1 MDPKTRYIFVTG
13 GVTSSLG
20 KGILAAAVGRLLKA
34 RGVRVSIQKL
44 DPYINV
50 DPGTMSPFEHGEV
63 FVLEQGAETDLDLG
77 HYERFIDEDLP
88 PAANITTGQVY
99 SEVIAR
105 ERRGD
110 YLGKTVQ
117 TIPHITNEI
126 KRRIRL
132 AAAQS
137 GADVQIVE
145 IGGTVGDIESLPFLE
160 AIRQMR
166 IDIGPPNVL
175 YIHLTLL
182 PYLEAT
188 GELKTK
194 PTQHSVKELRGIGIN
209 PDVIVARSDKPV
221 ADDLRHKIAL
231 FTDVPVEAVVPAVTS
246 DTIYSVPLEL
256 EAAGLGDLVVRHFG
270 LRVGPPE
277 LSQWR
282 DLVDRIRAPKPCF
295 TVALV
300 GKYIELHDAYK
311 SVEEALQHAGWG
323 EGVRFQIAW
332 IDSEDLERGR
342 NLDALERADGII
354 VPGGFG
360 SRGIEGK
367 IAAARHARTKH
378 VPYLGLCLGLQ
389 IMVIELG
396 RHALGTDDANS
407 TEFDPA
413 TKNPVIDLLPE
424 QLNVTDM
431 GGTMRLGAWPCR
443 LVPGTRAAA
452 AYDTELITERHRHRF
467 EVNPAYLSRL
477 VDAGLVVSGLYTERD
492 LVDVAELAHHPFMV
506 GSQFH
511 PEFKSRPLRPHP
523 LFRAFAQ
530 AVVTAGRARAD
541 APAAGV
547 PATASVGEPVE
558 APRNGTAAVDRAE
571 A

>member
-270 LRVGPPE
+270 LNVGPPE

-300 GKYIELHDAYK
+300 GKYVELHDAYK

-367 IAAARHARTKH
+367 IAAARHARTQR

-396 RHALGTDDANS
+396 RYALGTDHPHPP
-407 TEFDPA
+407 EFDPVFVGELLTTQLQVA
-413 TKNPVIDLLPE
+413 GVRDWRVMPGSPVIDLGYYAPTIALA
-424 QLNVTDM
+424 N
-431 GGTMRLGAWPCR
+431 GASFADSGCAELQTFDWDGEGYGNPR
-443 LVPGTRAAA
+443 LVNGSPDLGFDEFHMLVMSGTYTPDSICHNRNDMTATPVNGHLHPSVG
-452 AYDTELITERHRHRF
+452 DSGHDVRF
-467 EVNPAYLSRL
+467 AF
-477 VDAGLVVSGLYTERD
+477 VD
-492 LVDVAELAHHPFMV
+492 P
-506 GSQFH
+506 
-511 PEFKSRPLRPHP
+511 
-523 LFRAFAQ
+523 AFANKTIEIYKTISTPIKLSCKRPF
-530 AVVTAGRARAD
+530 A
-541 APAAGV
+541 
-547 PATASVGEPVE
+547 
-558 APRNGTAAVDRAE
+558 
-571 A
+571 

>member
-1 MDPKTRYIFVTG
+1 MEAKTRYIFVTG

-99 SEVIAR
+99 SAVIAR

-137 GADVQIVE
+137 GADVLIVE
-145 IGGTVGDIESLPFLE
+145 VGGTVGDIESLPFLE

-166 IDIGPPNVL
+166 IDVGPPNVL

-221 ADDLRHKIAL
+221 ADELRHKIAL
-231 FTDVPVEAVVPAVTS
+231 FTDVPVEAVVPAVTA

-256 EAAGLGDLVVRHFG
+256 EAAGLGDLVVRHFA
-270 LRVGPPE
+270 LPVGAPD
-277 LSQWR
+277 LAQWR
-282 DLVDRIRAPKPCF
+282 DLVARIRAPKPRRR
-295 TVALV
+295 VALV
-300 GKYIELHDAYK
+300 GKYVELHDAYK
-311 SVEEALQHAGWG
+311 SVEEALCHAGWG
-323 EGVRFQIAW
+323 EGVDLAIDW

-342 NLDALERADGII
+342 DLDRLAAADGIV

-367 IAAARHARTKH
+367 IAAARYARTQR

-389 IMVIELG
+389 ILVIELG
-396 RHALGTDDANS
+396 RSALGTDDANS
-407 TEFDPA
+407 TEFDPS
-413 TKNPVIDLLPE
+413 TPNPVIDLLPE
-424 QLNVTDM
+424 QVNVTDM

-452 AYDTELITERHRHRF
+452 AYGAELITERHRHRF
-467 EVNPAYLSRL
+467 EVNPAYLGVLR
-477 VDAGLVVSGLYTERD
+477 DAGLVVSGVYTERD
-492 LVDVAELAHHPFMV
+492 LVDIAELADHPFMV

-523 LFRAFAQ
+523 LFRAFAR
-530 AVVTAGRARAD
+530 AVAAGAPSAD
-541 APAAGV
+541 AAAAGGDD
-547 PATASVGEPVE
+547 AAA
-558 APRNGTAAVDRAE
+558 APRNGAAPAAVGEPRGEVPA
-571 A
+571 